1 MPLSPKIKTAVG
13 LTIVL
18 VLSVM
23 ASITVLAIDP
33 PSAVMRSAWADSA
46 WNTLKVRDLL
56 RTQWSWAGDYS
67 SAIQDL
73 EVKKKLDL
81 VVRQVLNAPFAYA
94 PANRFSHIVIHHTA
108 CSSPPN
114 GSAASVRKAYW
125 ENRVRSIW
133 VEHTFLRDYS
143 DNGTRYGW
151 GDIGYHYL
159 VTPEGRIYQG
169 RASGFSVSGNTTRV
183 NQGAHAPGGNVG
195 SLAIALLGDF
205 TTSTPTE
212 AALSAAAHLAAWHLK
227 MSGINSAS
235 ETAPLEGKTLQRVIG
250 HRDVVFKEC
259 PGNAF
264 YPQLSAFRQRVQ
276 ALLDQGG
283 STPPPPPPNTRT
295 ATVLVMDV
303 SGSMG
308 QSWEGGRKIDSARD
322 AALQFIEH
330 VEQENRT
337 QGTEHW
343 IGVVSFSRSAKV
355 ELGLTNNYASVRQS
369 ILQLAATSST
379 NLGEGLTAGL
389 QEVSRLPGQG
399 QRYVT
404 ILSDGNTN
412 TGMSQSQILSG
423 PVAQAR
429 QAKICINAV
438 AFGNKG
444 DVDESFLRQ
453 IASQSGC
460 GRYAYAATGFDLFA
474 AYIEIRHH
482 TLGQVISGLSSF
494 GSRVTPI
501 IGRTIPLGTISIP
514 SRQRELQITLGWSER
529 GTLQLRLYD
538 PAGRQVTS
546 AYPGA
551 QIHTSAQFAHAIVT
565 SPMKGIWRVD
575 ALPST
580 SMSGG
585 TEYFAIGSTRPGGIS
600 FALPLPVFTIGDRTF
615 SLPGNMP
622 TWALVLVSL
631 VCIAIG
637 AWQLLVDAGLL

>member
-46 WNTLKVRDLL
+46 WSTLKVRDLL

-295 ATVLVMDV
+295 GTVLIMDV

-308 QSWEGGRKIDSARD
+308 QRWQGGVKLESAKE
-322 AALQFIEH
+322 AALQFINH
-330 VEQENRT
+330 VEQENLT

-343 IGVVSFSRSAKV
+343 IGVVGFSSGAH
-355 ELGLTNNYASVRQS
+355 LLLPLTNNYSQARRTIISMS
-369 ILQLAATSST
+369 ATSAT
-379 NLGEGLTAGL
+379 NLGAGLTVGL
-389 QEVSRLPGQG
+389 QEVSSLRGQV

-404 ILSDGNTN
+404 VLSDGNTN
-412 TGMSQSQILSG
+412 TGLSQSQILSG

-429 QAKICINAV
+429 SAKICINTV

-444 DVDESFLRQ
+444 DVDEDFLRQ
-453 IASQSGC
+453 VASRSGC
-460 GRYAYAATGFDLFA
+460 GRYEYAASGFDLFA
-474 AYIEIRHH
+474 AYIKIRHH
-482 TLGQVISGLSSF
+482 ALGQVISGLSSF
-494 GSRVTPI
+494 GERVTPI
-501 IGRTIPLGTISIP
+501 AGRSFSLGTISIP
-514 SRQRELQITLGWSER
+514 SGQRELQITLGWSESGR
-529 GTLQLRLYD
+529 LQLRLYD
-538 PAGRQVTS
+538 PAGRQVTTS
-546 AYPGA
+546 YPGA
-551 QIHTSAQFAHAIVT
+551 QIYTSGQFAHAIVT
-565 SPMKGIWRVD
+565 SPIRGIWRVD

-580 SMSGG
+580 SMAGG
-585 TEYFAIGSTRPGGIS
+585 TEYFAIGSTRPGGIA
-600 FALPLPVFTIGDRTF
+600 FALPLPVFTVGDRTF
-615 SLPGNMP
+615 ALPGNMP
-622 TWALVLVSL
+622 TWALVLVS
-631 VCIAIG
+631 VVFIAIG
-637 AWQLLVDAGLL
+637 VWQLLSDAGLL